1 MIMCIVVVLLPLQPL
16 LSMPLSLFMIMY
28 IVIVLLPLEPL
39 LSRLLSL
46 FMVIYVVFVLLTLEP
61 PLSMLLSLFV
71 LVLLPLE
78 PLLSRLLSL
87 FMIVYV
93 VLVLLPLE
101 PPLSRLWSVPHFSR
115 AQCLGRNRV
124 RLACGRSRVQSS
136 GSFVEIGHEIIS
148 TVFLF
153 LPPVNSVNMLN
164 ERLDMTI
171 VVNWDVNKSN
181 KQTYNVPHIAI

>member
-1 MIMCIVVVLLPLQPL
+1 M
-16 LSMPLSLFMIMY
+16 SF
-28 IVIVLLPLEPL
+28 
-39 LSRLLSL
+39 
-46 FMVIYVVFVLLTLEP
+46 FVLLTLEP
-61 PLSMLLSLFV
+61 PLSMLLSLFMIMYIV

-101 PPLSRLWSVPHFSR
+101 PPLSRFLSVPHISW

-124 RLACGRSRVQSS
+124 RLACGRLRVQSS

-153 LPPVNSVNMLN
+153 LPPIQVGQLSV
-164 ERLDMTI
+164 T
-171 VVNWDVNKSN
+171 S
-181 KQTYNVPHIAI
+181 AIMCT